1 MNYRTFIA
9 LEPPKSVFLNLKE
22 KLNTFK
28 STQGVNWVKER
39 NLHLTLLFLGDVDST
54 RINEL
59 SGILEQATEIATP
72 FNLSLQGLELFPYKE
87 PRLIWATLLEQ
98 DDALLQWHKSL
109 LKEIHRAGFEP
120 DVKPLKLH
128 ITLGRIKTKLPVS
141 KEREILESKVDKDFF
156 SYNTLTLYR
165 SILKPEGPVY
175 QILDQYNLS

>member
-59 SGILEQATEIATP
+59 SGILEQATEIAAP

-87 PRLIWATLLEQ
+87 P
-98 DDALLQWHKSL
+98 
-109 LKEIHRAGFEP
+109 
-120 DVKPLKLH
+120 
-128 ITLGRIKTKLPVS
+128 
-141 KEREILESKVDKDFF
+141 
-156 SYNTLTLYR
+156 
-165 SILKPEGPVY
+165 
-175 QILDQYNLS
+175 

>member
-28 STQGVNWVKER
+28 STQGVNWVKEQ

-59 SGILEQATEIATP
+59 SGILEQATEIAAP
-72 FNLSLQGLELFPYKE
+72 FNLSLQGLELFPYKD
-87 PRLIWATLLEQ
+87 PRLVWATLLEQ
-98 DDALLQWHKSL
+98 DDSLFQWHKSL
-109 LKEIHRAGFEP
+109 LKEVRKAGFEP
-120 DVKPLKLH
+120 DIKPLKLH

-156 SYNTLTLYR
+156 SYDTITLYR